1 MKTILTDSQMH
12 QMQVIYLNNMIN
24 NKCVKYIK
32 LFEDFSEKSYP
43 QLIKKVCLIIR
54 RDIEINGDK
63 SFNKVYNIDGLNILI
78 NIYFRL
84 GNKQPYYSNVNIYD
98 VISGKEP
105 NLIAISITDLS
116 IDLNYLMGI
125 ISHEIRH
132 IYDILT
138 TVDDLDV
145 KDFLKS
151 KVIGEYKRDGVN
163 KEFINLVY
171 LSLEHEMI
179 ARNNM
184 LYEMFR
190 WQGISDKEMLYK
202 LFEKSYTYDALK
214 QLKSF
219 DFEKMSELDNIIDFT
234 YKFSKSIGDKFDGD
248 VLKYYSNWNDFF
260 IKKSDEFFTYVDS
273 MLDDVIDD
281 IKNNR
286 IYERLCGFI
295 SYNEDIGMSTYE
307 KLFNELIYYKNK

>member
-1 MKTILTDSQMH
+1 MD
-12 QMQVIYLNNMIN
+12 
-24 NKCVKYIK
+24 NKWSKYIK

-43 QLIKKVCLIIR
+43 QLIKKVCLVIR
-54 RDIEINGDK
+54 KDIESNGDK
-63 SFNKVYNIDGLNILI
+63 YFKKLYNIDGLNILI
-78 NIYFRL
+78 NINFRV
-84 GNKQPYYSNVNIYD
+84 GTKQPYYSNINIYD
-98 VISGKEP
+98 IIRGIEP
-105 NLIAISITDLS
+105 HLIEFSITDLE

-151 KVIGEYKRDGVN
+151 KVITEYKRDGLN

-179 ARNNM
+179 ARHNM

-190 WQGISDKEMLYK
+190 WQGFSNKNELYK
-202 LFEKSYTYDALK
+202 LFEKSYTYDALI
-214 QLKSF
+214 QLRGF
-219 DFEKMSELDNIIDFT
+219 DFNNFIKNEDILDFT
-234 YKFSKSIGDKFDGD
+234 YKFSKSIGDNFDGD
-248 VLKYYSNWNDFF
+248 IVKYYSIWNNFF
-260 IKKSDEFFTYVDS
+260 IRKSDEFLGYVDS

-281 IKNNR
+281 IKNER
-286 IYERLCGFI
+286 IYERLCGLI
-295 SYNEDIGMSTYE
+295 SYNENIGMGVYN
-307 KLFNELIYYKNK
+307 KLLSKMIDDKNNFIK

>member
-1 MKTILTDSQMH
+1 MSS
-12 QMQVIYLNNMIN
+12 
-24 NKCVKYIK
+24 NKWSKYIK

-43 QLIKKVCLIIR
+43 QLIKKVCFIIR
-54 RDIEINGDK
+54 GDIELNGDN
-63 SFNKVYNIDGLNILI
+63 SFSKTYDIDGLKLLI
-78 NIYFRL
+78 KLNYRI
-84 GNKQPYYSNVNIYD
+84 GTKQPYYSNVNIYD
-98 VISGKEP
+98 IISGREP
-105 NLIAISITDLS
+105 HLIEVLITDLT

-151 KVIGEYKRDGVN
+151 KVITEYKRGGIN

-179 ARNNM
+179 ARHNM

-190 WQGISDKEMLYK
+190 WQGISDKNELYK
-202 LFEKSYTYDALK
+202 LFEKSYTYEALK

-219 DFEKMSELDNIIDFT
+219 DFKKIIQEDDILDFT
-234 YKFSKSIGDKFDGD
+234 YKFSKSIGDQFDGD
-248 VLKYYSNWNDFF
+248 LLKYYSRWNDFF
-260 IKKSDEFFTYVDS
+260 INKSDEFMRYVDS

-281 IKNNR
+281 IKNDR

-295 SYNEDIGMSTYE
+295 SYNETIGMSIYE
-307 KLFNELIYYKNK
+307 KIFNELIKFKNK

>member
-1 MKTILTDSQMH
+1 
-12 QMQVIYLNNMIN
+12 MIN
-24 NKCVKYIK
+24 NKWIKYNK

-63 SFNKVYNIDGLNILI
+63 SFNKVYNIYGLNILI
-78 NIYFRL
+78 NIHFRL
-84 GNKQPYYSNVNIYD
+84 DNKQPYYSNVNIYD

-105 NLIAISITDLS
+105 NLIDISVTDLS

-151 KVIGEYKRDGVN
+151 RVITEYKRDGVN

-214 QLKSF
+214 QLNSF
-219 DFEKMSELDNIIDFT
+219 DFRKMVELDNIIDFT
-234 YKFSKSIGDKFDGD
+234 YRFSKSIGDEFDGD
-248 VLKYYSNWNDFF
+248 LLKYYSNWNDFF
-260 IKKSDEFFTYVDS
+260 IKKSDEFLSYVDS

-295 SYNEDIGMSTYE
+295 SYNEDIGMGTYE
-307 KLFNELIYYKNK
+307 KLFNDLIYYKNK

>member
-1 MKTILTDSQMH
+1 MSD
-12 QMQVIYLNNMIN
+12 
-24 NKCVKYIK
+24 NKWVKYIK

-78 NIYFRL
+78 NIHFRL
-84 GNKQPYYSNVNIYD
+84 DNKQPYYSNVNIYD

-105 NLIAISITDLS
+105 NLIDISVTDLS

-151 KVIGEYKRDGVN
+151 RVITEYKRDGVN

-214 QLKSF
+214 QLNSF
-219 DFEKMSELDNIIDFT
+219 DFRKMVELDNIIDFT
-234 YKFSKSIGDKFDGD
+234 YRFSKSIGDEFDGD
-248 VLKYYSNWNDFF
+248 LLKYYSNWNDFF
-260 IKKSDEFFTYVDS
+260 IKKSDEFLSYVDS

-295 SYNEDIGMSTYE
+295 SYNEDIGMGTYE